1 MSSLFVIRCSREIF
15 SETEIELLEN
25 HGARLERLAD
35 GRRPPGNAA
44 GRRFVDVA
52 NGRRRPETVYEKT
65 WMKYLRRLEWER
77 DPANRATMGPLHEY
91 LHVDDFIRF
100 DSCAP
105 WETSAGQAAMRDA
118 GYTASDFNKAG
129 FEKWVRVR
137 SSDEYRNVF
146 GVRAPQDPEYVSG
159 KHNKPLS
166 CLFAQ

>member
-1 MSSLFVIRCSREIF
+1 MSSRFVIRCSRKIF

-44 GRRFVDVA
+44 WRRFVDVA

-65 WMKYLRRLEWER
+65 LMKYLRRLEWER
-77 DPANRATMGPLHEY
+77 DPANRAAMGPLHEY

-100 DSCAP
+100 KSCAP
-105 WETSAGQAAMRDA
+105 WETSAGQTAMRNA
-118 GYTASDFNKAG
+118 GYNARDFNQAG

-137 SSDEYRNVF
+137 SHQEYQDTF
-146 GVRAPQDPEYVSG
+146 GVRAPEDPDYRVADD
-159 KHNKPLS
+159 NKPLT
-166 CLFAQ
+166 CLFAH